1 MSEKSQDFGLTSN
14 ASSGWGR
21 GKNLTNHPKSCPPP
35 SPQVSIFR
43 CWWHSLFE
51 RWLFFFKVSFCLIMP
66 RNMELLWSG
75 STLLSPFK
83 ASLSMFLKI
92 MFSRLESDIWNQI
105 PLRVGH
111 GIYFYSFQGSCND
124 QPSIGS
130 VSVSYKILS
139 TPKILWF
146 SSLQEE
152 EGWGGVRVVLAQG
165 FCQLFP
171 QIFPDVVSPH
181 HMEERVTYLSLF

>member
-1 MSEKSQDFGLTSN
+1 MLVAFLVW
-14 ASSGWGR
+14 A
-21 GKNLTNHPKSCPPP
+21 LA
-35 SPQVSIFR
+35 F
-43 CWWHSLFE
+43 F
-51 RWLFFFKVSFCLIMP
+51 FFFKVSFCLIMP

-130 VSVSYKILS
+130 ISVFYKILS

-146 SSLQEE
+146 SSRR
-152 EGWGGVRVVLAQG
+152 GGVGRGEGGVSTG
-165 FCQLFP
+165 FLSTLSSDIPRCGFP
-171 QIFPDVVSPH
+171 SPH
-181 HMEERVTYLSLF
+181 GGKGDIPFFILMISVLNCK

>member
-1 MSEKSQDFGLTSN
+1 MLLVGGVGARTSQITPN
-14 ASSGWGR
+14 PVPHP
-21 GKNLTNHPKSCPPP
+21 HPKSL
-35 SPQVSIFR
+35 
-43 CWWHSLFE
+43 SLDVGGIPCLSAGFF
-51 RWLFFFKVSFCLIMP
+51 FFFKVSFCLIMP

-130 VSVSYKILS
+130 ISVSYKILS